1 MNPFEL
7 KCKPVE
13 KYFMDWNEMYP
24 QPYDKRSTD
33 PYTKCRIILM
43 NGTEFE
49 GVQSSHQSFRKCGDN
64 DLRREMALCRRLTQQ
79 RQKKL
84 AMLKPADETPLEH
97 TISYEQLAV
106 DLTARMAREESDK
119 NVKAALD
126 FALLEDFDHLYRYAD
141 LMEMEGS
148 LHAETLVGGY
158 TEITPGRP
166 TIAEHRF
173 PYEAV
178 NRSIAKDA
186 PLLTKLHVNI
196 ITAAEQQTMNYYMN
210 IGGFYGS
217 EMGRK
222 LYQEIAMIEEQ
233 HVSEYGS
240 LKCPDVTPVECMLM
254 HDYTA
259 SYLYYSCMISEC
271 DLRIRQLW
279 EECLLQEISHL
290 HKAKDLLAKY
300 EGKDW
305 QQVIP
310 GGCFPE
316 PLILGP
322 NIEYVRNIIATT
334 TGNTQCIESI
344 VPLQDLCSDAPFY
357 YYQNIVNN
365 NVSCVAS
372 HRVIEDT
379 IRGLGKDIRFEV
391 APNPLAALR
400 NRCEDN
406 TSMGRNPAQT
416 PESATTCGTSE
427 NCCSCSAT
435 ADGMK
440 VNW

>member
-13 KYFMDWNEMYP
+13 KYFMDWTEMYP

-178 NRSIAKDA
+178 NRPIIKEAS
-186 PLLTKLHVNI
+186 LLTKLHVNI

-240 LKCPDVTPVECMLM
+240 LKCPEMTPLECMMM

-259 SYLYYSCMISEC
+259 SYLYYSCLQDES
-271 DLRIRQLW
+271 DAKLRHVW
-279 EECLLQEISHL
+279 EQGFEQTVAQL
-290 HKAKDLLAKY
+290 HKAAELLQKV
-300 EGKDW
+300 ENRHW
-305 QQVIP
+305 QEVIP
-310 GGCFPE
+310 EGTYPK
-316 PLILGP
+316 LLSLGP
-322 NIEYVRNIIATT
+322 NIDYVRDILGGTVHLTKQRESYADVRDLPQGAEFFAYQKTVNPDADMVPSHVVIREIIRKNGQDYRYE
-334 TGNTQCIESI
+334 TGE
-344 VPLQDLCSDAPFY
+344 
-357 YYQNIVNN
+357 
-365 NVSCVAS
+365 
-372 HRVIEDT
+372 
-379 IRGLGKDIRFEV
+379 
-391 APNPLAALR
+391 NPVQELR
-400 NRCEDN
+400 NRKIDN
-406 TSMGRNPAQT
+406 VSVGR
-416 PESATTCGTSE
+416 
-427 NCCSCSAT
+427 
-435 ADGMK
+435 K
-440 VNW
+440 